1 MSEDI
6 RKMIDKVKNFKQ
18 IINEVNLSSY
28 SISTEKIKN
37 NNIKLDN
44 KKIVKGIEFELSKK
58 ANYSPNDKYNPQY
71 YSYFYVNEKGE
82 YPTKIYKGFKYTNIF
97 SINLDGSISD
107 EIYKIEK
114 SRKEFKTEDEVLR
127 AIDKLYSIIENR
139 YQNATNKLDLTTI
152 GKNYMNRIGKSMI
165 YRFEGKED
173 GFEDLMDSLF
183 INNVTSISE
192 YKNYMLETIYF
203 LIQNE
208 TNVSDETKQL
218 YMGELA
224 KKYLEIYS

>member
-1 MSEDI
+1 MSKEI
-6 RKMIDKVKNFKQ
+6 REMIDKVKNFKQ

-37 NNIKLDN
+37 NNIKLDTE
-44 KKIVKGIEFELSKK
+44 KVVDGVEFELRKHGV
-58 ANYSPNDKYNPQY
+58 APPNNPNEIQY
-71 YSYFYVNEKGE
+71 YAYRYVQKVESPIKT
-82 YPTKIYKGFKYTNIF
+82 YRGFNYTNHF
-97 SINLDGSISD
+97 FINLDGSKFD
-107 EIYKIEK
+107 EHYNIEK
-114 SRKEFKTEDEVLR
+114 SSKNFKTEDDLLK